1 MEEGG
6 KVMKYG
12 IGLDIG
18 IGSVGWA
25 VLALDHEENP
35 WGIID
40 LGSRIFDVAEQP
52 KTGASLALPRR
63 EARSMRRRLRRRRH
77 RLERIRNLFINGGL
91 LTEEQLEHLYDG
103 NLKDVYGLRVKALD
117 ARLTDEELARVLL
130 HLAHRRG
137 FKSNRKAESLSTEA
151 GELKKAIS
159 LNQKTMEENQYR
171 TIGEMFF
178 KDSRYAEYKRNR
190 GGNYLNTVDRS
201 MVEAEAC
208 KILETQE
215 KLGNSKLTKAFQDT
229 YLSILLSQRQF
240 DEGPGG
246 KSHYGGNQILNK
258 VGNCTFEDGSHG
270 EPAEKRASK
279 VCYSFEYFNL
289 LQKVN
294 HLRLTSAKDNRGLDK
309 GEREKVIA
317 LAKDKAD
324 LRFEKIRETLQI
336 SPEYRFQGVS
346 YSTKESRED
355 IEKKN
360 KFNFLPFY
368 HQMRK
373 ILKSKAKI
381 DIREYSLDKL
391 DKIGQ
396 ILAFY
401 KGDDTRRKEL
411 AGLEIAP
418 KAVEALLELNGA
430 SKFSH
435 LSLKAIRKITPFLE
449 QGMTYDKACE
459 AAGYDFRAHQEDK
472 SFLLP
477 ANAPELEDI
486 TNPVVRRAIGQTI
499 KVVNAIIRKQGS
511 SPLYVNVELARE
523 MAKDFQERK
532 KIKDDNEANQSQ
544 NDKLMQEIK
553 ENYQRLNP
561 SGMDLMKWKLWKE
574 QDGKSPYSQKS
585 IAPERLFET
594 GYVDIDHIVP
604 YSISFDDSFKNKVLV
619 FSWENRDKGNHLPY
633 QYLLQKYGQDAV
645 DRFKVWVDNNIRDY
659 RKRQRL
665 LKEKMTEEEIS
676 GFKERNLND
685 TKYIS
690 RFMYNFIRDHLEFAP
705 SETGKKKRVLAVNG
719 MITSYLRKRWGIR
732 KSRANGDKHHAVDA
746 VVIACTTDKMIRDL
760 TLYSEERESKYDVD
774 ERGSRLVNEST
785 GEILKEFPFPWDGFR
800 QELEAR
806 CSEHPGRGLAGLTFY
821 MNKDLNDIKPI
832 FVSRMPRRKVTGAA
846 HKDTVRSARHI
857 ADGITVSK
865 VSLASLKMG
874 KDGEIADYYNPDSD
888 RLLYEALKKRLK
900 DFGGDGKKAFNE
912 PFYKPKADGSQGPL
926 VKKVKIQAKSTLA
939 VPVEEKTGVA
949 DNDSMVR
956 VDVFKVEGEGYYL
969 VPVYVADTVKKE
981 LPNRAIVAYKPYE
994 EWKLMDDK
1002 NFLFS
1007 LYPNDL
1013 IEVESKRDI
1022 KFALTKEAKKES
1034 TLEQSFLTRKVL
1046 SYYQG
1051 TNISTAAIHL
1061 INHDKT
1067 YEQTSLGVKTLKSI
1081 KKFQVDVLGEI
1092 HPIKKEARQKFTI
1105 QQKNR

>member
-1 MEEGG
+1 MA
-6 KVMKYG
+6 YG

-35 WGIID
+35 WGIMD
-40 LGSRIFDVAEQP
+40 LGSRIFDAAEQP

-77 RLERIRNLFINGGL
+77 RMERMRNLFINDGL
-91 LTEEQLEHLYDG
+91 LTEEQLYHLYDG
-103 NLKDVYGLRVKALD
+103 NLEDVYALRVKALD
-117 ARLTDEELARVLL
+117 ERLTDEEVARVLL

-137 FKSNRKAESLSTEA
+137 FKSNRKAESKSAEA

-159 LNQKTMEENQYR
+159 LNQETMEENHYR

-201 MVEAEAC
+201 MVEEEAR

-215 KLGNSKLTKAFQDT
+215 KLGNSKLNKNFQNS

-246 KSHYGGNQILNK
+246 NSHYGGNQILNK
-258 VGNCTFEDGSHG
+258 VGTCTFEDGSNG
-270 EPAEKRASK
+270 EPAEKRAPK

-294 HLRLTSAKDNRGLDK
+294 HLRLSSAKDNRGLDEE
-309 GEREKVIA
+309 EREKVIA

-324 LRFEKIRETLQI
+324 LRFGKIREKLQI

-346 YSTKESRED
+346 YSTKEPRED
-355 IEKKN
+355 TEKKA

-373 ILKSKAKI
+373 ILKSKAQI
-381 DIREYSLDKL
+381 DIKEYPLDEL

-401 KGDDTRRKEL
+401 KGDDARRKEL
-411 AGLEIAP
+411 GKLRIEP
-418 KAVEALLELNGA
+418 KAIEALLELNGA

-472 SFLLP
+472 TFLLP

-532 KIKDDNEANQSQ
+532 KIEKIN
-544 NDKLMQEIK
+544 K
-553 ENYQRLNP
+553 ENQENNDSLMDEIRKENNRLNP
-561 SGMDLMKWKLWKE
+561 SGMDLMKLKLWNE
-574 QDGKSPYSQKS
+574 QDGISPYSQRH
-585 IAPERLFET
+585 IERERLFET

-604 YSISFDDSFKNKVLV
+604 YSISFDDSYKNKVLV
-619 FSWENRDKGNHLPY
+619 FSSENRDKGNRLPY
-633 QYLLQKYGQDAV
+633 QYLLKKYGQDAA
-645 DRFKVWVDNNIRDY
+645 DRFKVWVGNNVRDY

-665 LKEKMTEEEIS
+665 LKEKMTEEEMS
-676 GFKERNLND
+676 GFKERNLSD

-732 KSRANGDKHHAVDA
+732 KIRANGDKHHAVDA

-760 TLYSEERESKYDVD
+760 TLYSEERENKYDVD

-785 GEILKEFPFPWDGFR
+785 GEVLKEFPLPWEGFR

-806 CSEHPGRGLAGLTFY
+806 CSPHPERELAGLTFY

-846 HKDTVRSARHI
+846 HKDTIRSARHI

-865 VSLASLKMG
+865 VPLNSLKLG
-874 KDGEIADYYNPDSD
+874 KDGEITDYYNPDSD
-888 RLLYEALKKRLK
+888 RLLYEALKTRLE
-900 DFGGDGKKAFNE
+900 DFKGDGIDEFQE

-926 VKKVKIQAKSTLA
+926 VKKVKIQAKATLA
-939 VPVEEKTGVA
+939 VPVEGKTGVA

-969 VPVYVADTVKKE
+969 VPVYVADTVKAE
-981 LPNRAIVAYKPYE
+981 LPQRAVTPGKPYQN
-994 EWKLMDDK
+994 WKIMDEKD
-1002 NFLFS
+1002 FLFS

-1013 IEVESKRDI
+1013 IKIEAEKEISFSLVNPDSDLSKEI
-1022 KFALTKEAKKES
+1022 KSNQIFAYYVKTGIANGS
-1034 TLEQSFLTRKVL
+1034 IKVITNDNC
-1046 SYYQG
+1046 YQK
-1051 TNISTAAIHL
+1051 L
-1061 INHDKT
+1061 
-1067 YEQTSLGVKTLKSI
+1067 SLGVKTLKSI
-1081 KKFQVDVLGEI
+1081 KKYQVDVLGEV
-1092 HPIKKEARQKFTI
+1092 HPVKKEVRQKFTI
-1105 QQKNR
+1105 QQKAR

>member
-1 MEEGG
+1 MA
-6 KVMKYG
+6 YG

-40 LGSRIFDVAEQP
+40 LGSRIFDAAEQP

-77 RLERIRNLFINGGL
+77 RLERIRNLFIKCGL
-91 LTEEQLEHLYDG
+91 LTTEQLDHLYDG
-103 NLKDVYGLRVKALD
+103 KLEDIYTLRVRALD
-117 ARLTDEELARVLL
+117 ERLTDEELARVLL

-137 FKSNRKAESLSTEA
+137 FKSNRKAESQSAEA

-159 LNQKTMEENQYR
+159 LNQKTMVENHYR
-171 TIGEMFF
+171 TVGEMFC
-178 KDSRYAEYKRNR
+178 KDPRYTEYKRNR
-190 GGNYLNTVDRS
+190 GGNYLNTVDRA
-201 MVEAEAC
+201 MVEDEAR

-215 KLGNSKLTKAFQDT
+215 KLGNRKLNGDFQESF
-229 YLSILLSQRQF
+229 LSILLSQRQF

-246 KSHYGGNQILNK
+246 NSHYGGNQILNK
-258 VGNCTFEDGSHG
+258 VGTCTFEDGSNG
-270 EPAEKRASK
+270 EPAEKRAPK

-294 HLRLTSAKDNRGLDK
+294 HLRLTSAKANRGLDEE
-309 GEREKVIA
+309 EREKVIA

-324 LRFEKIRETLQI
+324 LRFGKIRETLQI

-346 YSTKESRED
+346 YSTKEPRED
-355 IEKKN
+355 TEKKT

-373 ILKSKAKI
+373 ILKSKAQI
-381 DIREYSLDKL
+381 DIKEYPLDEL

-401 KGDDTRRKEL
+401 KGDDARRKEL
-411 AGLEIAP
+411 GNLRIGP
-418 KAVEALLELNGA
+418 KAIEALLELNGA

-472 SFLLP
+472 TFLLP

-532 KIKDDNEANQSQ
+532 KIEKIN
-544 NDKLMQEIK
+544 K
-553 ENYQRLNP
+553 ENQENNDSLMDEIRKENNKLNP
-561 SGMDLMKWKLWKE
+561 SGMDLMKLKLWNE
-574 QDGKSPYSQKS
+574 QDGISPYSQKH
-585 IAPERLFET
+585 IERERLFET

-604 YSISFDDSFKNKVLV
+604 YSISFDDSYKNKVLV
-619 FSWENRDKGNHLPY
+619 FSSENRDKGNRLPY
-633 QYLLQKYGQDAV
+633 QYLLQKYGQGAA
-645 DRFKVWVDNNIRDY
+645 DRFKVWVNNNVRDY

-665 LKEKMTEEEIS
+665 LKEEMTEEEIS
-676 GFKERNLND
+676 GFKERNLSD

-732 KSRANGDKHHAVDA
+732 KIRANGDKHHAVDA

-760 TLYSEERESKYDVD
+760 TLYSEERENKYDVD

-785 GEILKEFPFPWDGFR
+785 GEVLKEFPFPWEGFR

-806 CSEHPGRGLAGLTFY
+806 CSDHPERGLAGLPFY

-846 HKDTVRSARHI
+846 HKDTIRSARHI
-857 ADGITVSK
+857 AEGITVLK
-865 VSLASLKMG
+865 VPLTSLKLDG
-874 KDGEIADYYNPDSD
+874 DGEIADYYNPDSD
-888 RLLYEALKKRLK
+888 RLLYDALKKRLEQ
-900 DFGGDGKKAFNE
+900 GNGDDKNAFKE

-926 VKKVKIQAKSTLA
+926 VKKVKIQSKATLS
-939 VPVEEKTGVA
+939 VPVEGKTGVA

-956 VDVFKVEGEGYYL
+956 VDVFKVEKEGYYL
-969 VPVYVADTVKKE
+969 VPVYVADIVKEK
-981 LPNRAIVAYKPYE
+981 LPQRAIVAHKPYE
-994 EWKLMDDK
+994 EWKVMDDK
-1002 NFLFS
+1002 DFLFS

-1013 IEVESKRDI
+1013 IRIEGKQEVLFSLVNEDSN
-1022 KFALTKEAKKES
+1022 LCKEFKS
-1034 TLEQSFLTRKVL
+1034 NQILV
-1046 SYYQG
+1046 YYVKTGIANG
-1051 TNISTAAIHL
+1051 TITVITNDHCYQKL
-1061 INHDKT
+1061 
-1067 YEQTSLGVKTLKSI
+1067 SLGVKTLKSME
-1081 KKFQVDVLGEI
+1081 KYQVDVLGEVY
-1092 HPIKKEARQKFTI
+1092 PVKKEVRQKFTI
-1105 QQKNR
+1105 QQKAR

>member
-1 MEEGG
+1 MA
-6 KVMKYG
+6 YG

-40 LGSRIFDVAEQP
+40 LGSRIFDAAEQP

-77 RLERIRNLFINGGL
+77 RLERIRNLFIKCGL
-91 LTEEQLEHLYDG
+91 LTTEQLDHLYDG
-103 NLKDVYGLRVKALD
+103 KLEDIYTLRVRALD
-117 ARLTDEELARVLL
+117 ERLTDEELARVLL

-137 FKSNRKAESLSTEA
+137 FKSNRKAESQSAEA

-159 LNQKTMEENQYR
+159 LNQKTMEENHYR
-171 TIGEMFF
+171 TVGEMFC
-178 KDSRYAEYKRNR
+178 KDPRYLKYKRNR
-190 GGNYLNTVDRS
+190 GGNYLNTVDRA
-201 MVEAEAC
+201 MVEDEAR
-208 KILETQE
+208 KILEIQE
-215 KLGNSKLTKAFQDT
+215 KLGNRKLNGDFQESF
-229 YLSILLSQRQF
+229 LSILLSQRQF

-246 KSHYGGNQILNK
+246 NSHYGGNQILNK
-258 VGNCTFEDGSHG
+258 VGICTFEDGSNG
-270 EPAEKRASK
+270 EPAEKRSPK

-294 HLRLTSAKDNRGLDK
+294 HLRLTSSKDNRGLDK
-309 GEREKVIA
+309 AERKRVIA
-317 LAKDKAD
+317 LAKNKAD
-324 LRFEKIRETLQI
+324 LRLGEIRKDLQI
-336 SPEYRFQGVS
+336 PSEYRFQGVS
-346 YSTKESRED
+346 YNTKELPEET
-355 IEKKN
+355 EKKT
-360 KFNFLPFY
+360 KFNYLPFY

-373 ILKSKAKI
+373 LLKSKAQY
-381 DIREYSLDKL
+381 DISDYSLDVL

-401 KGDDTRRKEL
+401 KGDDARRKEL
-411 AGLEIAP
+411 EKLQLAP
-418 KAVEALLELNGA
+418 KAIEALLEMNGTT
-430 SKFSH
+430 KFSH

-459 AAGYDFRAHQEDK
+459 AAGYDFRAHRANK

-532 KIKDDNEANQSQ
+532 KIEKIN
-544 NDKLMQEIK
+544 K
-553 ENYQRLNP
+553 ENQENNDSLMDKIRKENNKLNP
-561 SGMDLMKWKLWKE
+561 SGMDLMKLKLWNE
-574 QDGKSPYSQKS
+574 QDGISPYSQKH
-585 IAPERLFET
+585 IERERLFET

-604 YSISFDDSFKNKVLV
+604 YSISFDDSYKNKVLV
-619 FSWENRDKGNHLPY
+619 FSSENRDKGNRLPY
-633 QYLLQKYGQDAV
+633 QYLLKKYGQDAA
-645 DRFKVWVDNNIRDY
+645 DRFKVWVGNNVRDY
-659 RKRQRL
+659 QKRQRL
-665 LKEKMTEEEIS
+665 LKEEMTEEEIS
-676 GFKERNLND
+676 GFKERNLSD

-732 KSRANGDKHHAVDA
+732 KIRANGDKHHAVDA

-760 TLYSEERESKYDVD
+760 TLYSEERENKYDVD

-785 GEILKEFPFPWDGFR
+785 GEVLKEFPFPWEGFR

-806 CSEHPGRGLAGLTFY
+806 CSDHPERGLAGLTFY

-846 HKDTVRSARHI
+846 HKDTIRSARHI

-865 VSLASLKMG
+865 VPLTSLKLG
-874 KDGEIADYYNPDSD
+874 KDGEITDYYNPDSD
-888 RLLYEALKKRLK
+888 RILYEALKTRLE
-900 DFGGDGKKAFNE
+900 DFHGDGKNAFQE

-926 VKKVKIQAKSTLA
+926 VKKVKIQAKATLA
-939 VPVEEKTGVA
+939 VPVEGKTGVA

-969 VPVYVADTVKKE
+969 VPIYVADTVKAE
-981 LPNRAIVAYKPYE
+981 LPQRAIVAHKPYE
-994 EWKLMDDK
+994 EWKIMDDK
-1002 NFLFS
+1002 NFIFS

-1013 IEVESKRDI
+1013 IEVKSKRDI
-1022 KFALTKEAKKES
+1022 KFALTKESKDDS
-1034 TLEQSFLTRKVL
+1034 TLEPSFVIKETI
-1046 SYYQG
+1046 SYYQS
-1051 TNISTAAIHL
+1051 TNISTAAIYL
-1061 INHDKT
+1061 ISHDKA

-1081 KKFQVDVLGEI
+1081 KKFQVDVLGNITEVHKETRCPFI
-1092 HPIKKEARQKFTI
+1092 IKQK
-1105 QQKNR
+1105 KH